1 MRTEVG
7 SPLTGTQC
15 TYFYEIEKVFFSS
28 QVGNVSSMLS
38 PIEGVGRLRNRFFTP
53 RVSRHLIPAPDEDD
67 DDVGP
72 KDCEGDD
79 LDPDVLAI
87 LEDNPQE
94 TDYALPF
101 ADKVSFLPT

>member
-1 MRTEVG
+1 LDET
-7 SPLTGTQC
+7 
-15 TYFYEIEKVFFSS
+15 EKVFSP

-38 PIEGVGRLRNRFFTP
+38 PISHVGRLRNRFFTP

-87 LEDNPQE
+87 LEDNPLE
-94 TDYALPF
+94 SDYALPSS
-101 ADKVSFLPT
+101 AKVLSYLLDNQILF